1 SNNSKIKGE
10 RTLTFEITKI
20 RIDVMNASLPDAD
33 YYGFYPDGS
42 PLDAQTHL
50 FNIIATGSDEFL
62 PQGSKTVEV
71 AVKEYDGTP
80 WELRQWVAGQ
90 NVFGLP
96 DGFTFSGILRTRHAD
111 AGYYW
116 EDAGVTQSQFIGIPD
131 GLKNI
136 HIDNPSLWT
145 NIEHISDF
153 IWASNPVI
161 RNTRGEDVSR
171 NFEVLVTGAVSINP
185 FEINSDNLKW
195 PGVFNGTYY
204 EYEYTGR
211 EIVPVPTV
219 TNKDGVVL
227 NPQFRVKI
235 TSAFSD
241 PDVAIDPSDTLYSA
255 KIMGCD
261 TRNFIFVTYNHSPN
275 KNFNYIDFKV
285 VKAKLRIDMSVPNY
299 LIGANELEFSFDFSN
314 WAAYQQ
320 QYNIHITGL
329 GYNSVL
335 GGTIH
340 TTSATEWAGWKNVR
354 YSSNGPEYFV
364 EWSGTSPFKVTN
376 PTHTPEDITDFYEVT
391 LNATVKIE
399 WNRFDFNYTI
409 TDPTLPAPYVIKG
422 VDRGMGIEMYE
433 ATADTVNIRYGVD
446 GYEHIFDVQCNNV
459 GVSAI
464 PGVEGFVKT
473 FSYTDES
480 GTMGTYSNYAIKEV
494 GVIKA
499 LTMNMSRDRFYPVS
513 QTIYITTVK
522 GSYVVSDLTKEYD
535 RLAVD

>member
-1 SNNSKIKGE
+1 MNYGNEKYYASNSIVYYQEAWTWTQVGRESTPVYTMDALKFSFDSTHFQYALGKEIKPRIVAIDVNDSYVKYPNNNKTPIRVADNDELYNYIYPDGTLNTNFLNYQYANNINVGTGRLKLTSNNSKIKGE

-376 PTHTPEDITDFYEVT
+376 PTHTPEDLSLIH
-391 LNATVKIE
+391 K
-399 WNRFDFNYTI
+399 
-409 TDPTLPAPYVIKG
+409 
-422 VDRGMGIEMYE
+422 
-433 ATADTVNIRYGVD
+433 
-446 GYEHIFDVQCNNV
+446 
-459 GVSAI
+459 
-464 PGVEGFVKT
+464 
-473 FSYTDES
+473 
-480 GTMGTYSNYAIKEV
+480 
-494 GVIKA
+494 
-499 LTMNMSRDRFYPVS
+499 
-513 QTIYITTVK
+513 
-522 GSYVVSDLTKEYD
+522 
-535 RLAVD
+535 